1 MRKSLTAL
9 LIVASPMSFAL
20 AQPPGERDGR
30 GGDHRPPNAVL
41 AAIDSNGDHEISND
55 EMKNAFTALT
65 KLDSNKDGKL
75 DREEL
80 HPEIAGHPGGSE
92 GRGADS
98 KHAED
103 AREDVVKRITGFDK
117 NSDGKL
123 TKDEIPARMQRVVAR
138 YDKNEDDVLDK
149 EELAAMTEQLAAS
162 VPAQRGGPGGRSGF
176 DGPPGRPP
184 RDSGRG
190 RPGGGP
196 PSPEQMI
203 QDAFEFDANGDG
215 QLSKSELSAF
225 AESHARRGP
234 RRGRGGLGGRGDNR
248 PSRPARPE

>member
-1 MRKSLTAL
+1 MRKLGAL
-9 LIVASPMSFAL
+9 LIVATPLNFLM
-20 AQPPGERDGR
+20 AQPPGEHEGP
-30 GGDHRPPNAVL
+30 GDNHRPTNAVL
-41 AAIDSNGDHEISND
+41 AAIDSNGDHEISHD

-75 DREEL
+75 DREE
-80 HPEIAGHPGGSE
+80 IHPGMLGDAGGPE
-92 GRGADS
+92 GRDADS
-98 KHAED
+98 KHA
-103 AREDVVKRITGFDK
+103 AAGGRQAVVKRIMGLDK

-123 TKDEIPARMQRVVAR
+123 TNDEIPARMQRVVAR
-138 YDKNEDDVLDK
+138 YDKNQDDVLDK

-162 VPAQRGGPGGRSGF
+162 VPQRRGGPGGRGGF

-184 RDSGRG
+184 RGNRRG
-190 RPGGGP
+190 PPGGP

-215 QLSKSELSAF
+215 QLSKSELYAF
-225 AESHARRGP
+225 AESHAQRGP
-234 RRGRGGLGGRGDNR
+234 RGGGRGGLGGRGDSR